1 MKDELLE
8 AATNGDADKIKEIL
22 SNMHDEKD
30 RTECLASP
38 KGSGNMPAFHYAAA
52 GGHLDALKLLIPHH
66 HPGIVNKVAGTDGRS
81 ALHLAAINGHSA
93 VVNWLVDHQRA
104 DLNLQDNIEKS
115 TALHFSVKFG
125 RWDVVKSLVCHG
137 AQQDILD
144 KHNMFPVSYSKDKS
158 TSEAYFSSCI
168 SRSFSL
174 RDGGRRR
181 DANNRLLLHYAAQY
195 ATDSGVIAML
205 IDATD
210 PDLVYAED
218 KDGDSFFH
226 VAAKYGNMN
235 VFKALDKIDQIDMA
249 RLLQDNH
256 GSDPLKGPGMY
267 ALLYDQREFF
277 KELVDRWEIKITL
290 SSIIEALIVE
300 LIDNPEIQ
308 DRLALFANTLPTYLA
323 LYAEKHFIF
332 DFLLD
337 TLLSLGQW
345 DDTHYRTCLHWAI
358 VDKRADIVEKISTSK
373 KLWQQRPGIQD
384 MDGKTVQ
391 ELAFEQKNH
400 MVMELLSAKTSFKD
414 HEEKLYKNRELYA
427 QALDAILVGA
437 TLIASVTFAGWLQ
450 LPFGAEFDS
459 LAMKIYWTA
468 NSISFFTAVATMCVT
483 KAALIPTPSL
493 YVGVIVNQLRV
504 AILVDAF
511 LLAISLAAVVFAFSA
526 AGFGALRQAHIY
538 EYQVIMRSSA
548 AIAGFVCLITWLAY
562 IYQLTKC
569 TPSRTVL
576 YSVSPSWLG
585 KTYSRLGDSSR
596 LGYPSMKRSDLL
608 TYKDQNLVPYLS
620 LRRILVSHTESS
632 KRTPKDHEIDQLLQD
647 LQVVDKERL
656 RSNLQRRLQ
665 RAGTS
670 NGSL

>member
-1 MKDELLE
+1 M
-8 AATNGDADKIKEIL
+8 
-22 SNMHDEKD
+22 
-30 RTECLASP
+30 ECLVSP
-38 KGSGNMPAFHYAAA
+38 KGTKNMPPFHYAAA
-52 GGHLDALKLLIPHH
+52 GGHLDALRLLIPQHT
-66 HPGIVNKVAGTDGRS
+66 PGIVNKVAGTHGRS
-81 ALHLAAINGHSA
+81 ALHLAALHGHSA
-93 VVNWLVDHQRA
+93 VVIWLVEQKHA
-104 DLNLQDNIEKS
+104 DLNLQDIEKS

-125 RWDVVKSLVCHG
+125 HWDVVKTLVCLG

-144 KHNMFPVSYSKDKS
+144 EHNMFPVSYSKDKS

-168 SRSFSL
+168 SHSFSL
-174 RDGGRRR
+174 KTADGGRRR

-210 PDLVYAED
+210 PDSIYTED
-218 KDGDSFFH
+218 KDGDSFFQ

-235 VFKALDKIDQIDMA
+235 VFKALDKVDQIDMA
-249 RLLQDNH
+249 RLLQNNH
-256 GSDPLKGPGMY
+256 GSDPLKGPGMS
-267 ALLYDQREFF
+267 ALLYDQRKFF
-277 KELVDRWEIKITL
+277 KELIDRWEVKVTL
-290 SSIIEALIVE
+290 SSIIEALIVD
-300 LIDNPEIQ
+300 LVDRPTIQ

-345 DDTHYRTCLHWAI
+345 DDTHFRTCLHWAI

-373 KLWQQRPGIQD
+373 KLSQQWPGIQD

-414 HEEKLYKNRELYA
+414 HEEKLYKNRELYV

-437 TLIASVTFAGWLQ
+437 ALIASVTFAGWLQ

-459 LAMKIYWTA
+459 LAMKIYWTT

-526 AGFGALRQAHIY
+526 AGFEALRQAHID
-538 EYQVIMRSSA
+538 EYQVIMRSCT

-562 IYQLTKC
+562 VYQLTKC

-585 KTYSRLGDSSR
+585 KIYSRLGDSSR

-608 TYKDQNLVPYLS
+608 KYMDQNLVPYLS
-620 LRRILVSHTESS
+620 PRLTPVSHSESTRRIPEN
-632 KRTPKDHEIDQLLQD
+632 HEIEQLIQD
-647 LQVVDKERL
+647 LQIADKERL
-656 RSNLQRRLQ
+656 RSNLQSRLQ

-670 NGSL
+670 TRSL